1 MTYDEVEPYI
11 RSWVEVTLVGEE
23 LPRFRGLLRWAGGT
37 ISVFIEGAPPDYGGD
52 PGEPLPT
59 KMSIPIN
66 KIANIDLLADPPWL
80 LEQNK
85 ADAVASAEML
95 LQQQRR
101 QKRDG

>member
-1 MTYDEVEPYI
+1 MTYDAVDRYV

-37 ISVFIEGAPPDYGGD
+37 ISVFIDGAPADYGGD

-59 KMSIPIN
+59 KMSIPIT
-66 KIANIDLLADPPWL
+66 KIASITLLADPPWL
-80 LEQNK
+80 LDVNK
-85 ADAVASAEML
+85 ANAVASAEML

-101 QKRDG
+101 EKRDG